1 MTDDATSATI
11 DPNARTSSHGFTA
24 DVARLLQMMA
34 HSVYSERD
42 VFLRELVSNAADA
55 SEKLR
60 YEALSNEALAA
71 QAGAPLV
78 ALDKDKRLLTVADN
92 GVGMG
97 RDELVSALGTIA
109 NSGTRAFLDKVGGA
123 ENKDGLGQGLI
134 GQFGVGFYS
143 VFMVADKVEVTTRR
157 AGSDEAW
164 LWTSDGKGSY
174 EIAPAALEDAP
185 VVGTRVALHLNSDS
199 DEFLEAY
206 RVEHVLREHSGAI
219 AIPIEIIGAPGEE
232 PRRISPAGRQSSLYM
247 RNQIGM
253 MKLPRRQVNGQGQAD
268 TGQSLG
274 PAPQLLCD
282 RLHCFEAQADGKPC
296 LLGQGQQI
304 AETRHRTVCPPP
316 VEHGLEALQFSILKT
331 EDRLIPDLK

>member
-60 YEALSNEALAA
+60 YEALSNQALAA
-71 QAGAPLV
+71 KAGAPLV
-78 ALDKDKRLLTVADN
+78 TIALDKDKRLLTVSDN

-123 ENKDGLGQGLI
+123 ENKEELGQGLI

-157 AGSDEAW
+157 AGADEAW

-174 EIAPAALEDAP
+174 AIAPAAP
-185 VVGTRVALHLNSDS
+185 KTRKAW
-199 DEFLEAY
+199 A
-206 RVEHVLREHSGAI
+206 RG
-219 AIPIEIIGAPGEE
+219 
-232 PRRISPAGRQSSLYM
+232 
-247 RNQIGM
+247 
-253 MKLPRRQVNGQGQAD
+253 
-268 TGQSLG
+268 
-274 PAPQLLCD
+274 
-282 RLHCFEAQADGKPC
+282 
-296 LLGQGQQI
+296 
-304 AETRHRTVCPPP
+304 
-316 VEHGLEALQFSILKT
+316 
-331 EDRLIPDLK
+331 

>member
-78 ALDKDKRLLTVADN
+78 TIALDKDKRLLTVSDN

-109 NSGTRAFLDKVGGA
+109 NSGTRAFLDKVGGG
-123 ENKDGLGQGLI
+123 ENKEGLGQGLI

-143 VFMVADKVEVTTRR
+143 VFM
-157 AGSDEAW
+157 
-164 LWTSDGKGSY
+164 
-174 EIAPAALEDAP
+174 
-185 VVGTRVALHLNSDS
+185 
-199 DEFLEAY
+199 
-206 RVEHVLREHSGAI
+206 
-219 AIPIEIIGAPGEE
+219 
-232 PRRISPAGRQSSLYM
+232 
-247 RNQIGM
+247 
-253 MKLPRRQVNGQGQAD
+253 
-268 TGQSLG
+268 
-274 PAPQLLCD
+274 
-282 RLHCFEAQADGKPC
+282 
-296 LLGQGQQI
+296 
-304 AETRHRTVCPPP
+304 
-316 VEHGLEALQFSILKT
+316 
-331 EDRLIPDLK
+331 